1 MKHVELLEQFFRNPG
16 RFSVLIL
23 GERGTGKTKWVKE
36 IAEKKIQTKVI
47 VANCASFADDTMA
60 ESELFGHAKGSFT
73 GANADKNGLFK
84 EADNGILFM
93 DEVHTLSLRVQEK
106 IMTSLQTEGSG
117 KHKGKFCIRRLG
129 DNSLTYV
136 SVRPVFASNLKLE
149 DLRKRILPDL
159 YDRISQLVVEIPSL
173 KNSKLAIYDE
183 FTKVW
188 HAMQFKEFPLVP
200 SSQEFK
206 KWLNRISLEGNY
218 RTLQSIAIS
227 WHQGRLIFKDKS
239 EDSVFD
245 FVREQFSKFHSTF
258 SPVQNQ
264 KGFNFRKGFSKKQLE
279 LEYQKAL
286 YDWAISKDGY
296 GSVAEAQ
303 KGLSHVRLHNPHKK
317 QPTS

>member
-1 MKHVELLEQFFRNPG
+1 MIHIELLEQFLRNPG

-23 GERGTGKTKWVKE
+23 GERGTGKTKWVKQ
-36 IAEKKIQTKVI
+36 IAEEKLGAKVI
-47 VANCASFADDTMA
+47 IANCASFSDDTMA

-73 GANADKNGLFK
+73 GASADKTGLFK
-84 EADNGILFM
+84 EADKGILFL
-93 DEVHTLSLRVQEK
+93 DEVHTLSPRVQEK

-117 KHKGKFCIRRLG
+117 THKGKFCIRRLG
-129 DNSLTYV
+129 DNSATYV

-149 DLRKRILPDL
+149 ELRKRVLPDL
-159 YDRISQLVVEIPSL
+159 YDRISQLVVEFPSL
-173 KNSKLAIYDE
+173 LNSNFDFYGE
-183 FTKVW
+183 FKKVW
-188 HAMQFKEFPLVP
+188 SDMQFKEFPIVP

-206 KWLNRISLEGNY
+206 KWLKRIPLEGNY

-245 FVREQFSKFHSTF
+245 FVREQFSKFHST
-258 SPVQNQ
+258 SGVVQNQ
-264 KGFNFRKGFSKKQLE
+264 KTYNFRKGLSKKELE

-296 GSVAEAQ
+296 GSVTEAQ
-303 KGLSHVRLHNPHKK
+303 KGLRHKRLHNPHK
-317 QPTS
+317 SNS